1 MFLAGSV
8 CAHGGDDHAGQ
19 GDVHDESREGGIHLL
34 VEKSRA
40 RGNDAANDGDAQG
53 EHLQKDGHEG
63 HGLALMVVMVC
74 KVKRGVILP
83 REGFGAAWGH
93 LSNYSVQMA
102 QLTGALMT
110 REDYT

>member
-1 MFLAGSV
+1 
-8 CAHGGDDHAGQ
+8 
-19 GDVHDESREGGIHLL
+19 
-34 VEKSRA
+34 
-40 RGNDAANDGDAQG
+40 
-53 EHLQKDGHEG
+53 
-63 HGLALMVVMVC
+63 MVVVVC